1 MFRIM
6 AGRILGR
13 GWTRTDPDG
22 TLFGSF
28 RNSVS
33 RFDSRSFR
41 CDCADRVLVPA
52 AFALFSKL
60 FFSFSSLPC
69 LFHVLSALRVMAGG
83 SPISSLFC
91 KLVNRMEIE
100 TADFCDH
107 ENLASLFRFFSTN
120 FTLSVKTLTDSTAK
134 VRT

>member
-1 MFRIM
+1 M
-6 AGRILGR
+6 GRFLGR
-13 GWTRTDPDG
+13 FVI
-22 TLFGSF
+22 LFHALIPGALAAIVLTGF
-28 RNSVS
+28 WS
-33 RFDSRSFR
+33 RLPSRRSR
-41 CDCADRVLVPA
+41 A
-52 AFALFSKL
+52 L